1 MTTNCSSFVAIAS
14 GGYEQ
19 VTAQSTL
26 EDGTTVDIVQDTERF
41 YLLDAAGYLW
51 ILNLYALENDGYG
64 CYITW
69 PCSQQTW
76 QVNYP
81 SAGG

>member
-51 ILNLYALENDGYG
+51 ILNLYALEKRWLWLLHHRPALNRPGR
-64 CYITW
+64 
-69 PCSQQTW
+69 
-76 QVNYP
+76 
-81 SAGG
+81 